1 MRFNFTAVLKL
12 SKLAY
17 NMAQVPQ
24 TDPNNPNDLPTLDPI
39 GAEETE
45 DGNVEP
51 ELEIATGS
59 ESDSAL
65 GDEV

>member
-1 MRFNFTAVLKL
+1 
-12 SKLAY
+12 
-17 NMAQVPQ
+17 MAQVPQ
-24 TDPNNPNDLPTLDPI
+24 TNPNNPNDLPTLDPI
-39 GAEETE
+39 GAEEVD

>member
-1 MRFNFTAVLKL
+1 
-12 SKLAY
+12 
-17 NMAQVPQ
+17 MAQVPQ
-24 TDPNNPNDLPTLDPI
+24 TNPNNPNDLPTLDPI
-39 GAEETE
+39 GAEETDDGN

>member
-1 MRFNFTAVLKL
+1 
-12 SKLAY
+12 
-17 NMAQVPQ
+17 MAQVPQ
-24 TDPNNPNDLPTLDPI
+24 SNPNNPNELPTIPPI
-39 GAEETE
+39 GAEET
-45 DGNVEP
+45 DYGNVEP

>member
-1 MRFNFTAVLKL
+1 
-12 SKLAY
+12 
-17 NMAQVPQ
+17 MAQVPQ
-24 TDPNNPNDLPTLDPI
+24 TNPNNPNNLPTLAPI
-39 GAEETE
+39 GAEET

>member
-1 MRFNFTAVLKL
+1 
-12 SKLAY
+12 
-17 NMAQVPQ
+17 MALVPQ
-24 TDPNNPNDLPTLDPI
+24 AGPNNPNDLPTLDPI
-39 GAEETE
+39 GAEVT
-45 DGNVEP
+45 DGDENVEP

>member
-1 MRFNFTAVLKL
+1 
-12 SKLAY
+12 
-17 NMAQVPQ
+17 MAQVPQ
-24 TDPNNPNDLPTLDPI
+24 TNPNTPFDLPTLDLI
-39 GAEETE
+39 GAEDID

>member
-1 MRFNFTAVLKL
+1 
-12 SKLAY
+12 
-17 NMAQVPQ
+17 MAHVPQ
-24 TDPNNPNDLPTLDPI
+24 ADPNNPNDVPALAPI
-39 GAEETE
+39 GAEVN

-51 ELEIATGS
+51 EFEVATGS

>member
-1 MRFNFTAVLKL
+1 
-12 SKLAY
+12 
-17 NMAQVPQ
+17 MAQVAQ
-24 TDPNNPNDLPTLDPI
+24 TNPDNSNDLLTLDPI
-39 GAEETE
+39 GAEETD

>member
-1 MRFNFTAVLKL
+1 
-12 SKLAY
+12 
-17 NMAQVPQ
+17 MAQNSQ
-24 TDPNNPNDLPTLDPI
+24 TNPNNPNELPILAPI
-39 GAEETE
+39 GAEETD

>member
-1 MRFNFTAVLKL
+1 
-12 SKLAY
+12 
-17 NMAQVPQ
+17 MAHVPQ
-24 TDPNNPNDLPTLDPI
+24 ADSNNPNDVPGLAPI
-39 GAEETE
+39 GAEVN
-45 DGNVEP
+45 DGGGNVEP

>member
-1 MRFNFTAVLKL
+1 
-12 SKLAY
+12 
-17 NMAQVPQ
+17 MALVPQ
-24 TDPNNPNDLPTLDPI
+24 ADPLNSNNVPITGPI
-39 GAEETE
+39 GAEQN
-45 DGNVEP
+45 DGVGNVEP

>member
-1 MRFNFTAVLKL
+1 
-12 SKLAY
+12 
-17 NMAQVPQ
+17 MAQVPQ
-24 TDPNNPNDLPTLDPI
+24 SSLDNSNILPDLDPI
-39 GAEETE
+39 GAEVNDDE
-45 DGNVEP
+45 GNVEP